1 MFQPSGPQLLANNHA
16 LRGPFQP
23 DHPPRQSELIIY
35 TQLFLLGLRGLGWG
49 MPFPPESLAF
59 GKPRGCRYPT
69 GTWQGGRRLGEN
81 ERKEEAA
88 SVLARPCFA
97 SSGGGRGRVAS
108 RLHQSGSEEEAVWG
122 SGSLQSSGELLAP
135 GGGGLVPR
143 ETQCQGPTG
152 RAGSCSFRVTKGL

>member
-35 TQLFLLGLRGLGWG
+35 TQLFLLGLRGLGCG
-49 MPFPPESLAF
+49 MHFQPESLAF

-108 RLHQSGSEEEAVWG
+108 RLHQSGSEEE
-122 SGSLQSSGELLAP
+122 E
-135 GGGGLVPR
+135 
-143 ETQCQGPTG
+143 GPDNPAWVSERKASRKTY
-152 RAGSCSFRVTKGL
+152 RAFVQIKLYVQRHTITCSAEVENGIFL